1 MNELESARKT
11 INEIDKEAA
20 RLFEARMEA
29 VKIIAE
35 YKKENRLPIED
46 LKREEE
52 LIAKNSSLI
61 TSDELRPY
69 YMQFLR
75 ETIGISKDL
84 QREICACSANSLT
97 VKTSSG
103 NYDIIIERGAIDKV
117 EEYLNL
123 DRKVLIVTDSGVPK
137 EYSSSVASKCRSP
150 HTVTLA
156 QGEASK
162 SISNFEL
169 LLSKL
174 VEYGFTR
181 TDCVVAVGGGVVGDL
196 SGFVASTYMRGIDF
210 YNIPTTLLSQV
221 DSSIGGKTAIDF
233 MGIKNNVGAFYPP
246 KRVMI
251 DPETLKTLPKRQV
264 SNGLAEALKM
274 ALTNDAE
281 LFELF
286 EQGNVNENIDI
297 IIKRSLLIK
306 KSVVE
311 QDERESGLRRV
322 LNFGHTLAH
331 AIESENE
338 MKNLYHGECVAL
350 GMLPMCSENVRSRL
364 VNVLI
369 KLELPH
375 EITVNNAETIVN
387 ACKNDKKLQGNDI
400 TVVYVPEIG
409 KFEFKKMPF
418 SEYEKLI
425 RQVI

>member
-35 YKKENRLPIED
+35 YKKENRLSIED

-84 QREICACSANSLT
+84 QREICVRSENSLT

-103 NYDIIIERGAIDKV
+103 NYDIIIERGAIDYADK
-117 EEYLNL
+117 YLKL
-123 DRKVLIVTDSGVPK
+123 DRKVLIVTDSGVPE
-137 EYSSSVASKCRSP
+137 EYSQRIASKCKAP
-150 HTVTLA
+150 FIVTLEN
-156 QGEASK
+156 GEASK
-162 SISNFEL
+162 NLKNFEL

-181 TDCVVAVGGGVVGDL
+181 TDCITAVGGGVVGDM
-196 SGFVASTYMRGIDF
+196 SGFVASVYMRGIDF

-246 KRVMI
+246 KKVII
-251 DPETLKTLPKRQV
+251 DLETLKTLPERQI

-274 ALTNDAE
+274 ALSHDAE

-306 KSVVE
+306 KAVVE
-311 QDERESGLRRV
+311 SDEHESGLRRV

-331 AIESENE
+331 AIESVNE
-338 MKNLYHGECVAL
+338 MKNLYHGEAVAL
-350 GMLPMCSENVRSRL
+350 GMIPMCEEKVRVRL
-364 VNVLI
+364 LKVL
-369 KLELPH
+369 KRLGLPC
-375 EITVNNAETIVN
+375 EITAVDAESIIN
-387 ACKNDKKLQGNDI
+387 ACKNDKKLQGDEI
-400 TVVYVPEIG
+400 TLVYVPTVG
-409 KFEFKKMPF
+409 SFEFLKIPF
-418 SEYEKLI
+418 SEYENMLREI
-425 RQVI
+425 I